1 MHITLK
7 ATGAGA
13 GMVSHL
19 LAKNPYNLYDRTE
32 KGTRVRMVYTVFTEE
47 EAEIVIQASPD
58 SIDLVKNSPDSYDIT
73 QYINDR
79 EFVTSSLFC
88 SYIRGAL
95 GTALN
100 GKPKEEYAE
109 WVTHPFELG
118 LSFGPVASDLPD
130 SVVEGLFAP
139 LGYQMI
145 VERGEADY
153 SFQLKNRSSVRYI
166 TLSGRQTVQHALRQL
181 LLLIPVLDNYK
192 HYYIS
197 EDEFDK
203 LRRYGEGWL
212 QEHPLRELIIRRTL
226 RFANLIEQFEQ
237 QVAAEPEPEG
247 QSERT
252 EEHAE
257 KRTEK
262 NIVPAQEH
270 KLEQPQQEV
279 KQEPVVRLNEQ
290 RYQAIMDVIRKLPR
304 RQKIVD
310 FGSGEGKLSARM
322 ARMTGLEEIW
332 AVEPSAQA
340 QLRAM
345 ERFAK
350 LEKHPDAIIPTPM
363 IGSLFYYD
371 EQLRGKDVM
380 ILCEV
385 IEHVDE
391 HRINR
396 VMETIVTEYQP
407 GVLIVTTP
415 NREYNEV
422 YRMDQQELRHG
433 DHRFEW
439 SRSNF
444 QERCEEWIVEAPYS
458 LTLMGIGEEV
468 EGFGQP
474 TQMAVFTRGKGQKK
488 A

>member
-7 ATGAGA
+7 ATGNNA
-13 GMVSHL
+13 GMISHL
-19 LAKNPYNLYDRTE
+19 LAKNPYNTYDRTE
-32 KGTRVRMVYTVFTEE
+32 KGARVRMVYTTFTEE

-88 SYIRGAL
+88 TYIRGAL

-100 GKPKEEYAE
+100 GKPKEDYAA
-109 WVTHPFELG
+109 WVTHPFALE

-130 SVVEGLFAP
+130 AVVEGLFAP
-139 LGYQMI
+139 LGYQVTI
-145 VERGEADY
+145 ERGEADY
-153 SFQLKNRSSVRYI
+153 SFQLKNRSTVRYV
-166 TLSGRQTVQHALRQL
+166 TLSGHQTVQYALRQL

-197 EDEFDK
+197 EEEFDK

-212 QEHPLRELIIRRTL
+212 QEHPMHELIIRRTL
-226 RFANLIEQFEQ
+226 HFTNLIEQFEQ
-237 QVAAEPEPEG
+237 TDSAA
-247 QSERT
+247 T
-252 EEHAE
+252 
-257 KRTEK
+257 RTEK
-262 NIVPAQEH
+262 HAIQERKQNH
-270 KLEQPQQEV
+270 EQDQQQEQSLEEG
-279 KQEPVVRLNEQ
+279 KQQPVVRLNEL

-322 ARMTGLEEIW
+322 ARMKGIEEIW
-332 AVEPSAQA
+332 AVEPSAYA
-340 QLRAM
+340 QVRAV

-350 LEKHPDAIIPTPM
+350 LERHADAIRPTPM
-363 IGSLFYYD
+363 MGSLFYYD

-391 HRINR
+391 HRLNR
-396 VMETIVTEYQP
+396 VMNTIVTEYQP

-439 SRSNF
+439 SRSEF
-444 QERCEEWIVEAPYS
+444 RERCEQWIEEAPYS
-458 LTLMGIGEEV
+458 LALEGIGEEV

-474 TQMAVFTRGKGQKK
+474 TQMAVFTRRKEPQNS
-488 A
+488 

>member
-7 ATGAGA
+7 ATGNNA
-13 GMVSHL
+13 GMISHL
-19 LAKNPYNLYDRTE
+19 LAKNPHNTYDRTE
-32 KGTRVRMVYTVFTEE
+32 KGARVRMVYTVFTEE

-88 SYIRGAL
+88 TYIRGAL

-100 GKPKEEYAE
+100 GKPKEDYAA
-109 WVTHPFELG
+109 WVKHPFALE

-130 SVVEGLFAP
+130 AVVEGLFAP
-139 LGYQMI
+139 LGYQVTI
-145 VERGEADY
+145 ERGEADY
-153 SFQLKNRSSVRYI
+153 SFQLKNRSTVRYV
-166 TLSGRQTVQHALRQL
+166 TLSGHQTVQYALRQL

-197 EDEFDK
+197 EEEFDK

-212 QEHPLRELIIRRTL
+212 SAHPLRELIIRRTL
-226 RFANLIEQFEQ
+226 HFTNLIEQFEQ
-237 QVAAEPEPEG
+237 SDSAA
-247 QSERT
+247 T
-252 EEHAE
+252 
-257 KRTEK
+257 RTEK
-262 NIVPAQEH
+262 YAIQEQKH
-270 KLEQPQQEV
+270 NHEQDQQQE
-279 KQEPVVRLNEQ
+279 QSLEEGTQQPTVRLNEL

-310 FGSGEGKLSARM
+310 FGSGEGKLSARL
-322 ARMTGLEEIW
+322 ARMKGIEEIW
-332 AVEPSAQA
+332 AVEPSAYA
-340 QLRAM
+340 QVRAV

-350 LEKHPDAIIPTPM
+350 LERHADAIRPTPM
-363 IGSLFYYD
+363 MGSLFYYD

-391 HRINR
+391 HRLNR
-396 VMETIVTEYQP
+396 VMNTIVTEYQP

-439 SRSNF
+439 SRSEF
-444 QERCEEWIVEAPYS
+444 RERCEQWIEEAPYS
-458 LTLMGIGEEV
+458 LALEGIGEEV

-474 TQMAVFTRGKGQKK
+474 TQMAVFTRRKEPKNS
-488 A
+488 

>member
-7 ATGAGA
+7 ATGTNA
-13 GMVSHL
+13 GMISHL
-19 LAKNPYNLYDRTE
+19 LAKNPYNTYDRTE
-32 KGTRVRMVYTVFTEE
+32 KGARVRMVYTVFTEE
-47 EAEIVIQASPD
+47 EAEIVIHASPD

-88 SYIRGAL
+88 TYIRGAL

-100 GKPKEEYAE
+100 GKPKEDYAE
-109 WVTHPFELG
+109 WVTHPFALE

-130 SVVEGLFAP
+130 SVMEGLFAP
-139 LGYQMI
+139 LGYQVAI
-145 VERGEADY
+145 ERGEADY
-153 SFQLKNRSSVRYI
+153 SFQLKNRSTVRYI
-166 TLSGRQTVQHALRQL
+166 TLSGYQTVQYALRQL

-197 EDEFDK
+197 KEEFDK

-226 RFANLIEQFEQ
+226 RFTNLIEQFEQ
-237 QVAAEPEPEG
+237 SDCDE
-247 QSERT
+247 T
-252 EEHAE
+252 H
-257 KRTEK
+257 TEK
-262 NIVPAQEH
+262 HANQDQKH
-270 KLEQPQQEV
+270 GHEQVQQQEQSQEEV
-279 KQEPVVRLNEQ
+279 KPQPAVRLNEL
-290 RYQAIMDVIRKLPR
+290 RYQTIMDVIRKLPR

-322 ARMTGLEEIW
+322 ARMTGIEEIW
-332 AVEPSAQA
+332 AVEPSAYA
-340 QLRAM
+340 QVRAM

-350 LEKHPDAIIPTPM
+350 LERHADAISPTPVT
-363 IGSLFYYD
+363 GSLFYYD

-396 VMETIVTEYQP
+396 VMETIVAEYQP

-422 YRMDQQELRHG
+422 YRMNQQELRHG

-439 SRSNF
+439 SRSEF
-444 QERCEEWIVEAPYS
+444 QERCEQWIVEAPYS
-458 LTLMGIGEEV
+458 LALKGIGEEV

-474 TQMAVFTRGKGQKK
+474 TQMAVFTCRKEEKE

>member
-7 ATGAGA
+7 ATGNNA
-13 GMVSHL
+13 GMISHL
-19 LAKNPYNLYDRTE
+19 LAKNPYNTYDRTE
-32 KGTRVRMVYTVFTEE
+32 KGARVRMVYTVFTEE

-88 SYIRGAL
+88 TYIRGTL

-100 GKPKEEYAE
+100 GKPKEDYIA
-109 WVTHPFELG
+109 WVTHPFALE

-130 SVVEGLFAP
+130 AVVEGLFAP
-139 LGYQMI
+139 LGYQVTI
-145 VERGEADY
+145 ERGEADY
-153 SFQLKNRSSVRYI
+153 SFQLKNRSTVRYV
-166 TLSGRQTVQHALRQL
+166 TLSGHQTVQYALRQL

-197 EDEFDK
+197 EEEFDK

-212 QEHPLRELIIRRTL
+212 SAHPLRELIIRRTL
-226 RFANLIEQFEQ
+226 HFTNLIEQFEQ
-237 QVAAEPEPEG
+237 SDSAAT
-247 QSERT
+247 RT
-252 EEHAE
+252 KKHA
-257 KRTEK
+257 
-262 NIVPAQEH
+262 IQEQKH
-270 KLEQPQQEV
+270 NHEQDQQQE
-279 KQEPVVRLNEQ
+279 QSLEEGTQQPTVRLNEL

-310 FGSGEGKLSARM
+310 FGSGEGKLSARL
-322 ARMTGLEEIW
+322 ARMKGIEEIW
-332 AVEPSAQA
+332 AVEPSAYA
-340 QLRAM
+340 QVRAV

-350 LEKHPDAIIPTPM
+350 LERHADAIRPTPM
-363 IGSLFYYD
+363 MGSLFYYD

-391 HRINR
+391 HRLNR
-396 VMETIVTEYQP
+396 VMNTIVTEYQP
-407 GVLIVTTP
+407 GMLIVTTP

-439 SRSNF
+439 SRSEF
-444 QERCEEWIVEAPYS
+444 RERCEQWIEEAPYS
-458 LTLMGIGEEV
+458 LALEGIGEEV

-474 TQMAVFTRGKGQKK
+474 TQMAVFTRRKEPKNS
-488 A
+488 

>member
-7 ATGAGA
+7 ATGTHA
-13 GMVSHL
+13 GMISHL
-19 LAKNPYNLYDRTE
+19 LAKNPYNTYDRTE
-32 KGTRVRMVYTVFTEE
+32 KGARVRMVYTVFTEE

-88 SYIRGAL
+88 TYIRGSL

-100 GKPKEEYAE
+100 GKPKEDYAG
-109 WVTHPFELG
+109 WVKHPFALE

-130 SVVEGLFAP
+130 AVVEGLFVP
-139 LGYQMI
+139 LGYQVAI
-145 VERGEADY
+145 ERGEADY
-153 SFQLKNRSSVRYI
+153 SFQLKNRSTVRYI
-166 TLSGRQTVQHALRQL
+166 TLSGHQTVQYALRQL

-197 EDEFDK
+197 EEEFDK

-226 RFANLIEQFEQ
+226 RFTNLIEQFEQ
-237 QVAAEPEPEG
+237 SDSASVETTG
-247 QSERT
+247 
-252 EEHAE
+252 
-257 KRTEK
+257 TEK
-262 NIVPAQEH
+262 HIEKDTVQAQKDKH
-270 KLEQPQQEV
+270 EQIQQQEQLREEG
-279 KQEPVVRLNEQ
+279 KQQPVVRLNEL

-322 ARMTGLEEIW
+322 ARMTGVEEIW
-332 AVEPSAQA
+332 AVEPSAYA
-340 QLRAM
+340 QVRAM

-350 LEKHPDAIIPTPM
+350 LERHADAISPTPM
-363 IGSLFYYD
+363 MGSLFYYD

-391 HRINR
+391 HRLNR
-396 VMETIVTEYQP
+396 VMKTIVTEYQP

-422 YRMDQQELRHG
+422 YRMNQQEMRHD

-439 SRSNF
+439 SRSEF
-444 QERCEEWIVEAPYS
+444 QERCEQWIVEAPYS
-458 LTLMGIGEEV
+458 VALKGIGEEV

-474 TQMAVFTRGKGQKK
+474 TQMAIFTRRKEQKE

>member
-7 ATGAGA
+7 ATGTNA
-13 GMVSHL
+13 GMISHL
-19 LAKNPYNLYDRTE
+19 LAKNPYNTYDRTE
-32 KGTRVRMVYTVFTEE
+32 KGVRVRMVYTIFTEE

-88 SYIRGAL
+88 SYIRSAL

-109 WVTHPFELG
+109 WVNHPFALE
-118 LSFGPVASDLPD
+118 LSFGPIASDLPD
-130 SVVEGLFAP
+130 SVMEGLFAP
-139 LGYQMI
+139 LGYQM
-145 VERGEADY
+145 VMERGEADY
-153 SFQLKNRSSVRYI
+153 SFQLKNRSTVRYI
-166 TLSGRQTVQHALRQL
+166 TLSGCQTVQHALRQL
-181 LLLIPVLDNYK
+181 FLMIPILDNYK

-203 LRRYGEGWL
+203 LKRYGEGWL
-212 QEHPLRELIIRRTL
+212 EEHPLRELIIRRTL

-237 QVAAEPEPEG
+237 QVAVEPHPKG
-247 QSERT
+247 QSGR
-252 EEHAE
+252 AE
-257 KRTEK
+257 KHAAPDQK
-262 NIVPAQEH
+262 H
-270 KLEQPQQEV
+270 KQAHDQQQEQSQEEV
-279 KQEPVVRLNEQ
+279 KPEPVVRLNEL
-290 RYQAIMDVIRKLPR
+290 RYQAIMNVIRKLPR

-322 ARMTGLEEIW
+322 ARMTGVEEIW

-340 QLRAM
+340 QVRAM

-350 LEKHPDAIIPTPM
+350 LERHADAISPTPVT
-363 IGSLFYYD
+363 GSLFYYD
-371 EQLRGKDVM
+371 ELLRGKDVM

-391 HRINR
+391 HRLNR

-415 NREYNEV
+415 NLEYNEV
-422 YRMDQQELRHG
+422 YNMDQQELRHG

-439 SRSNF
+439 SRTEF
-444 QERCEEWIVEAPYS
+444 QERCEQWIKEAPYS
-458 LTLMGIGEEV
+458 LSLEGVGEEV
-468 EGFGQP
+468 VGFGQP
-474 TQMAVFTRGKGQKK
+474 TQMAIFTRRKGQRD

>member
-7 ATGAGA
+7 ATGTNA
-13 GMVSHL
+13 GMISHL
-19 LAKNPYNLYDRTE
+19 LAKNPYNTYDRTE
-32 KGTRVRMVYTVFTEE
+32 KGARVRMVYTVFTEE

-88 SYIRGAL
+88 TYIRGSL

-100 GKPKEEYAE
+100 GKPKEDYAG
-109 WVTHPFELG
+109 WVTHPFALE

-139 LGYQMI
+139 LGYQVAI
-145 VERGEADY
+145 ERGEADY
-153 SFQLKNRSSVRYI
+153 SFQLKNRSTVRYV
-166 TLSGRQTVQHALRQL
+166 TLSGHQTVQYALRQL

-197 EDEFDK
+197 EEEFDK

-212 QEHPLRELIIRRTL
+212 PEHPLRELIIRRTL
-226 RFANLIEQFEQ
+226 RFTNLIEQFEQ
-237 QVAAEPEPEG
+237 SDSAETGTQKHIEKHT
-247 QSERT
+247 QK
-252 EEHAE
+252 HIVQAE
-257 KRTEK
+257 KHKHEQ
-262 NIVPAQEH
+262 VQQPEQSQE
-270 KLEQPQQEV
+270 EG
-279 KQEPVVRLNEQ
+279 KQKPTVRLNEL

-322 ARMTGLEEIW
+322 ARMTGIEEIW
-332 AVEPSAQA
+332 AVEPSAYA
-340 QLRAM
+340 QVRAM

-350 LEKHPDAIIPTPM
+350 LERHTDAIIPTPM
-363 IGSLFYYD
+363 MGSLFYYD

-391 HRINR
+391 HRLNR
-396 VMETIVTEYQP
+396 VMKTIVTEYQP
-407 GVLIVTTP
+407 NVLIVTTP

-422 YRMDQQELRHG
+422 YRMNQQELRHG

-439 SRSNF
+439 NRSEF
-444 QERCEEWIVEAPYS
+444 QEQCEQWIEEAPYS
-458 LTLMGIGEEV
+458 VALKGIGEEI

-474 TQMAVFTRGKGQKK
+474 TQMAIFTRRKEQKE

>member
-7 ATGAGA
+7 ATGTNA
-13 GMVSHL
+13 GMISHL
-19 LAKNPYNLYDRTE
+19 LAKNPNNTYDRTE
-32 KGTRVRMVYTVFTEE
+32 KGARVRMVYTVFTEE

-88 SYIRGAL
+88 TYIRGAL

-100 GKPKEEYAE
+100 GKPKENYAA
-109 WVTHPFELG
+109 WVAHRFALE

-130 SVVEGLFAP
+130 AVVEGLFAP
-139 LGYQMI
+139 LGYQVTI
-145 VERGEADY
+145 ERGKADY
-153 SFQLKNRSSVRYI
+153 AFQLKNRSTVRYV
-166 TLSGRQTVQHALRQL
+166 TLSGQQTVQYALRQL

-197 EDEFDK
+197 EEELDK
-203 LRRYGEGWL
+203 LKRYGEGWL
-212 QEHPLRELIIRRTL
+212 SAHPLRELIIRRTL
-226 RFANLIEQFEQ
+226 HFTNLIEQFEQ
-237 QVAAEPEPEG
+237 LEAAETTSEKQAIQERNNSHEQVQQQE
-247 QSERT
+247 QSLE
-252 EEHAE
+252 AE
-257 KRTEK
+257 KQQ
-262 NIVPAQEH
+262 PA
-270 KLEQPQQEV
+270 
-279 KQEPVVRLNEQ
+279 VRLNEL

-310 FGSGEGKLSARM
+310 FGSGEGKLSARL
-322 ARMTGLEEIW
+322 ARMKGIEEIW
-332 AVEPSAQA
+332 AVEPSAYA
-340 QLRAM
+340 QVRAI

-350 LEKHPDAIIPTPM
+350 LERHADAISPIPMT
-363 IGSLFYYD
+363 GSLFYYD
-371 EQLRGKDVM
+371 EQLWGKDVM

-391 HRINR
+391 HRLNR
-396 VMETIVTEYQP
+396 VMNTIVTEYQP

-422 YRMDQQELRHG
+422 YRMDQQELRHS

-439 SRSNF
+439 SRNEF
-444 QERCEEWIVEAPYS
+444 RERCEQWIEEAPYS
-458 LTLMGIGEEV
+458 LALEGIGEEV

-474 TQMAVFTRGKGQKK
+474 TQMAVFTRTKELKE

>member
-7 ATGAGA
+7 ATGNNA
-13 GMVSHL
+13 GMISHL
-19 LAKNPYNLYDRTE
+19 LAKNPYNTYDRTE
-32 KGTRVRMVYTVFTEE
+32 KGARVRMVYTVFTEE

-88 SYIRGAL
+88 TYIRGAL

-100 GKPKEEYAE
+100 GKPKEDYAA
-109 WVTHPFELG
+109 WVKHPFALE

-130 SVVEGLFAP
+130 AVVEGLFAP
-139 LGYQMI
+139 LGYQVTI
-145 VERGEADY
+145 ERGEADY
-153 SFQLKNRSSVRYI
+153 SFQLKNRSTVRYV
-166 TLSGRQTVQHALRQL
+166 TLSGHQTVQYALRQL

-197 EDEFDK
+197 EEEFDK
-203 LRRYGEGWL
+203 LKRYGEGWL
-212 QEHPLRELIIRRTL
+212 QEHPMRELIIRRTL
-226 RFANLIEQFEQ
+226 HFTNLIEQFEQ
-237 QVAAEPEPEG
+237 SDSAAT
-247 QSERT
+247 Q
-252 EEHAE
+252 
-257 KRTEK
+257 TEK
-262 NIVPAQEH
+262 HAVQEQNH
-270 KLEQPQQEV
+270 NHEQDQQQDQSLEEGKQQPV
-279 KQEPVVRLNEQ
+279 MRLNEL

-322 ARMTGLEEIW
+322 ARIKGIEEIW
-332 AVEPSAQA
+332 AVEPSAYA
-340 QLRAM
+340 QVRAV

-350 LEKHPDAIIPTPM
+350 LERHADAIRPTPM
-363 IGSLFYYD
+363 MGSLFYYD

-391 HRINR
+391 HRLNR
-396 VMETIVTEYQP
+396 VMDTIVTEYQP

-439 SRSNF
+439 SRSEF
-444 QERCEEWIVEAPYS
+444 RERCEQWIEEAPYS
-458 LTLMGIGEEV
+458 LALEGIGEEV

-474 TQMAVFTRGKGQKK
+474 TQMAIFTRRKEPKNS
-488 A
+488 

>member
-7 ATGAGA
+7 ATGNNA
-13 GMVSHL
+13 GMISHL
-19 LAKNPYNLYDRTE
+19 LAKNPYNTYDRTE
-32 KGTRVRMVYTVFTEE
+32 KGARVRMVYTVFTEE

-88 SYIRGAL
+88 TYIRGAL

-100 GKPKEEYAE
+100 GKPKEDYAA
-109 WVTHPFELG
+109 WVKHPFALE

-130 SVVEGLFAP
+130 AVVEGLFAP
-139 LGYQMI
+139 LGYQVTI
-145 VERGEADY
+145 ERGEADY
-153 SFQLKNRSSVRYI
+153 SFQLKNRSTVRYV
-166 TLSGRQTVQHALRQL
+166 TLSGHQTVQYALRQL

-197 EDEFDK
+197 EEEFDK

-212 QEHPLRELIIRRTL
+212 SAHPLRELIIRRTL
-226 RFANLIEQFEQ
+226 HFTNLIEQFEQ
-237 QVAAEPEPEG
+237 SDSAA
-247 QSERT
+247 T
-252 EEHAE
+252 
-257 KRTEK
+257 RTEK
-262 NIVPAQEH
+262 HIEKDTVQEQKH
-270 KLEQPQQEV
+270 NHEQDQQQE
-279 KQEPVVRLNEQ
+279 QSLEEGTQQPTVRLNEL

-310 FGSGEGKLSARM
+310 FGSGEGKLSARL
-322 ARMTGLEEIW
+322 ARMKGIEEIW
-332 AVEPSAQA
+332 AVEPSAYA
-340 QLRAM
+340 QVRAV

-350 LEKHPDAIIPTPM
+350 LERHADAIRPTPM
-363 IGSLFYYD
+363 MGSLFYYD

-391 HRINR
+391 HRLNR
-396 VMETIVTEYQP
+396 VMDTIVTEYQP

-439 SRSNF
+439 SRSEF
-444 QERCEEWIVEAPYS
+444 RERCEQWIEEAPYS
-458 LTLMGIGEEV
+458 LALEGIGEEV

-474 TQMAVFTRGKGQKK
+474 TQMAVFTRRKEPKNS
-488 A
+488 

>member
-7 ATGAGA
+7 ATGNNA
-13 GMVSHL
+13 GMISHL
-19 LAKNPYNLYDRTE
+19 LAKNPYNTYDRTE
-32 KGTRVRMVYTVFTEE
+32 KGARVRMVYTVFTEE

-88 SYIRGAL
+88 TYIRGSL

-109 WVTHPFELG
+109 WVTHPFALE

-139 LGYQMI
+139 LGYQVDI
-145 VERGEADY
+145 ERGEADY
-153 SFQLKNRSSVRYI
+153 SFQLKNRSTVRYV
-166 TLSGRQTVQHALRQL
+166 TLSGHQTVQYALRQL

-197 EDEFDK
+197 EEEFDK

-212 QEHPLRELIIRRTL
+212 SAHPLRELIIRRTL
-226 RFANLIEQFEQ
+226 RFTNLIEQFEQ
-237 QVAAEPEPEG
+237 SDCDEIG
-247 QSERT
+247 IKK
-252 EEHAE
+252 HIE
-257 KRTEK
+257 KDT
-262 NIVPAQEH
+262 VQAQKDKHEQIQQP
-270 KLEQPQQEV
+270 EQPHEEGK
-279 KQEPVVRLNEQ
+279 KQPTVRLNEL

-310 FGSGEGKLSARM
+310 LGSGEGKLSARM
-322 ARMTGLEEIW
+322 ARMTGVEEIW
-332 AVEPSAQA
+332 AVEPSAYA
-340 QLRAM
+340 QLRAV
-345 ERFAK
+345 ERFNK
-350 LEKHPDAIIPTPM
+350 LERHADAISPTPM
-363 IGSLFYYD
+363 MGSLFYYD

-391 HRINR
+391 HRLNR
-396 VMETIVTEYQP
+396 VMKTIVTEYQP

-422 YRMDQQELRHG
+422 YRMNQQEMRHG

-439 SRSNF
+439 SRSEF
-444 QERCEEWIVEAPYS
+444 QERCEQWIVEAPYS
-458 LTLMGIGEEV
+458 VALKGIGEEV

-474 TQMAVFTRGKGQKK
+474 TQMAIFTRRKEQKE

>member
-7 ATGAGA
+7 ATGNNA
-13 GMVSHL
+13 GMISHL
-19 LAKNPYNLYDRTE
+19 LAKNPYNTYDRTE
-32 KGTRVRMVYTVFTEE
+32 KGARVRMVYTVFTEE

-88 SYIRGAL
+88 TYIRGAL

-100 GKPKEEYAE
+100 GKPKEDYAA
-109 WVTHPFELG
+109 WVTHPFALE

-130 SVVEGLFAP
+130 AVVEGLFAP
-139 LGYQMI
+139 LGYQVTI
-145 VERGEADY
+145 ERGKADY
-153 SFQLKNRSSVRYI
+153 SFQLKNRSTVRYV
-166 TLSGRQTVQHALRQL
+166 TLSGHQTVQYALRQL

-197 EDEFDK
+197 EEEFEK
-203 LRRYGEGWL
+203 LKRYGEGWL
-212 QEHPLRELIIRRTL
+212 QEHPMRELIIRRTL
-226 RFANLIEQFEQ
+226 HFTNLIEQFEQ
-237 QVAAEPEPEG
+237 SDFAAT
-247 QSERT
+247 Q
-252 EEHAE
+252 
-257 KRTEK
+257 TEK
-262 NIVPAQEH
+262 HAVQEQNH
-270 KLEQPQQEV
+270 NHEQDQQQDQSLEEGKQQPV
-279 KQEPVVRLNEQ
+279 MRLNEL

-322 ARMTGLEEIW
+322 ARIKGIEEIW
-332 AVEPSAQA
+332 AVEPSAYA
-340 QLRAM
+340 QVRAV

-350 LEKHPDAIIPTPM
+350 LERHADAIRPTPM
-363 IGSLFYYD
+363 MGSLFYYD

-391 HRINR
+391 HRLNR
-396 VMETIVTEYQP
+396 VMDTIVTEYQP

-439 SRSNF
+439 SRSEF
-444 QERCEEWIVEAPYS
+444 RERCEQWIEEAPYS
-458 LTLMGIGEEV
+458 LALEGIGEEV

-474 TQMAVFTRGKGQKK
+474 TQMAVFTRRKEPKNS
-488 A
+488 

>member
-7 ATGAGA
+7 ATGNNA
-13 GMVSHL
+13 GMISHL
-19 LAKNPYNLYDRTE
+19 LAKNPYNTYDRTE
-32 KGTRVRMVYTVFTEE
+32 KGARVRMVYTVFTEE

-88 SYIRGAL
+88 TYIRGAL

-100 GKPKEEYAE
+100 GKPKEDYAA
-109 WVTHPFELG
+109 WVTHPFALE

-139 LGYQMI
+139 LGYQVTI
-145 VERGEADY
+145 ERGEADY
-153 SFQLKNRSSVRYI
+153 SFQLKNRSTVRYV
-166 TLSGRQTVQHALRQL
+166 TLSGHQTVQYALRQL

-197 EDEFDK
+197 EEEFDK

-212 QEHPLRELIIRRTL
+212 SAHPLRELIIRRTL
-226 RFANLIEQFEQ
+226 HFTNLIEQFEQ
-237 QVAAEPEPEG
+237 SDSAAT
-247 QSERT
+247 RT
-252 EEHAE
+252 KKHA
-257 KRTEK
+257 
-262 NIVPAQEH
+262 IQEQKH
-270 KLEQPQQEV
+270 NHEQDQQQE
-279 KQEPVVRLNEQ
+279 QSLEEGTQQPTVRLNEL

-310 FGSGEGKLSARM
+310 FGSGEGKLSARL
-322 ARMTGLEEIW
+322 ARMKGIEEIW
-332 AVEPSAQA
+332 AVEPSAYA
-340 QLRAM
+340 QVRAV

-350 LEKHPDAIIPTPM
+350 LERHADAIRPTPM
-363 IGSLFYYD
+363 MGSLFYYD

-391 HRINR
+391 HRLNR
-396 VMETIVTEYQP
+396 VMNTIVTEYQP
-407 GVLIVTTP
+407 GMLIVTTP

-439 SRSNF
+439 SRSEF
-444 QERCEEWIVEAPYS
+444 RERCEQWIEEAPYS
-458 LTLMGIGEEV
+458 LALEGIGEEV

-474 TQMAVFTRGKGQKK
+474 TQMAVFTRRKEPKNS
-488 A
+488 